1 MSVVG
6 WKLWNRLLLHLINCH
21 RIASLK
27 KFKSLITD
35 DINILQ
41 IIVLIYNYDVP
52 LFTVQQ
58 VVYLK
63 LLA

>member
-41 IIVLIYNYDVP
+41 IIVLISNYDVP
-52 LFTVQQ
+52 LF
-58 VVYLK
+58 
-63 LLA
+63 